1 MKKEKIRSI
10 LESLLFVGG
19 DPLEVSQISK
29 IIGVEQNEIRNA
41 IIELEKEY
49 KDRKSGLTV
58 IVESNSVQLV
68 TNSKNSEYVEKLFKG
83 ETQDS
88 LSKTAL
94 ETLSIIVYRGP
105 ISRTDI
111 DAIRG
116 VNSSFILR
124 NLLLRGLI
132 EKSGNPKDSR
142 GYVYNVTID
151 FMKELGVSRLSDLP
165 DYEKL
170 SKDEKIELIVKNN
183 KEEK

>member
-1 MKKEKIRSI
+1 MFVNKEKIKSI

-19 DPLEVSQISK
+19 DPVEITQISK
-29 IIGVEQNEIRNA
+29 VVGVEQNDARDA
-41 IIELEKEY
+41 IMELKKEY
-49 KDRKSGLTV
+49 KKRKGGFDI
-58 IVESNSVQLV
+58 IVKFGSAQLV
-68 TNSKNSEYVEKLFKG
+68 TNPSNSMYVEKLLKK
-83 ETQDS
+83 ETQSS

-105 ISRTDI
+105 VSRTDI

-124 NLLLRGLI
+124 NLLIRGLI

-142 GYVYNVTID
+142 GYVYSVTTD
-151 FMKELGVSRLSDLP
+151 FMKELGVSRLEQLP

-183 KEEK
+183 K